1 MLFNS
6 LEFAIFLIIV
16 FAVFWVCK
24 ERFRPHILMLSS
36 FYFYMQW
43 KAEYLLL
50 IIAIILISY
59 LCAVGIAKYKEKDG
73 SIKMQKFL
81 VALNCLGCLG
91 LLFYFKYF
99 NFLSESISSFLQGF
113 NIPNGTLLIDV
124 ILPVGISFYTFQ
136 TVGYVIDVYRGDTK
150 AEKDIVTY
158 AAFVSF
164 FPQLVAGPIERST
177 NLLPQIKKEH
187 VFDYKE
193 ATYGLKLMAWGY
205 YKKLVISDVLAPYID
220 RLYGDIHSHT
230 GIDLII
236 GAVFFSIMIYCD
248 FSGYSDIAIG
258 TARLFGIKLMK
269 NFDSPFF
276 SKSVEECW
284 RRWHISLS
292 GWFRDYLYIPMGGGR
307 KGLLRK
313 YFNWL
318 VVFAASGLWHGAA
331 WHFVIW
337 GVSQGIFQI
346 LENIF
351 KKPLK
356 KFRENKIGAVIATIV
371 TFSLFTLSCIFFR
384 AQSVSD
390 GVYSITHLFEGFGSA
405 AYFKNNLEL
414 WLLPSIVIAFT
425 ILLLAVYDYASL
437 KMDVIAWI
445 SEKPK
450 AVRYTVYAGLLLIIM
465 LFKASSKAEF
475 VYFQF

>member
-6 LEFAIFLIIV
+6 LEFAVFLIIV
-16 FAVFWVCK
+16 FAVFWVLPEK
-24 ERFRPHILMLSS
+24 VRPFILMISS
-36 FYFYMQW
+36 FYFYMRW
-43 KAEYLLL
+43 KAVYLLL

-59 LCAVGIAKYKEKDG
+59 LCALGIERCRKKDG
-73 SIKMQKFL
+73 SRKMQKL
-81 VALNCLGCLG
+81 YVALNCAGCLG

-99 NFLSESISSFLQGF
+99 NFISESINAFMQRF
-113 NIPNGTLLIDV
+113 NISGGALLIDV

-136 TVGYVIDVYRGDTK
+136 AVGYVVDVYRGDTK
-150 AEKDIVTY
+150 AEKDLIIY

-177 NLLPQIKKEH
+177 NLLPQIKKAH
-187 VFDYKE
+187 SFDYKE

-205 YKKLVISDVLAPYID
+205 YKKLVIADVLVAYID
-220 RLYGDIHSHT
+220 RLYGDIHAHT

-258 TARLFGIKLMK
+258 TARLFNIKLMK

-292 GWFRDYLYIPMGGGR
+292 GWFRDYLYIPLGGGR
-307 KGLLRK
+307 KGTVRK
-313 YFNWL
+313 YINWL
-318 VVFAASGLWHGAA
+318 IVFAASGLWHGAA

-337 GVSQGIFQI
+337 GTSQGVFQI
-346 LENIF
+346 IENIL
-351 KKPLK
+351 KRPLK
-356 KFRENKIGAVIATIV
+356 KFRENKVGAVVATVI

-390 GVYSITHLFEGFGSA
+390 ALYSLGHLFEGFGSLS
-405 AYFKNNLEL
+405 YFRNNLDL
-414 WLLPSIVIAFT
+414 WLLPSIVIAFS
-425 ILLLAVYDYASL
+425 ILLLAVYDFASL
-437 KMDVIAWI
+437 KTDVIAWVG
-445 SEKPK
+445 ERPK
-450 AVRYTVYAGLLLIIM
+450 AVRYAIYALLLLIIM
-465 LFKASSKAEF
+465 LFKASSKSEF